1 MFYFQTAESNYIEI
15 LLSRGVID
23 CDVTALLALLSLT
36 IVAIIIFLIRKLKVN
51 KKNDNWKK
59 LDKNKGTKECFE
71 SQIIWTKNGLQPIFE
86 SNACTSHSQIL
97 VRTYLYF
104 MMVALRTRTFFAQ
117 NQNFSQPNPLHMN
130 YHKVWINIIRK

>member
-15 LLSRGVID
+15 SLSRGVID

-59 LDKNKGTKECFE
+59 LDKNKGTEECFE
-71 SQIIWTKNGLQPIFE
+71 SQII
-86 SNACTSHSQIL
+86 
-97 VRTYLYF
+97 
-104 MMVALRTRTFFAQ
+104 
-117 NQNFSQPNPLHMN
+117 
-130 YHKVWINIIRK
+130 